1 MDAGAARLV
10 GPPHLCFSRVTV
22 EKTMPTPDDKDG
34 LRGSFD
40 RVADD
45 VPQILWSV
53 DGDGRHDYVNRQLRE
68 FVGEKMDTV
77 DAENWTSLV
86 HPDDRERVER
96 QRKEL
101 LVSAEPYEIEYRLWH
116 HSGEYRWLRLKAT
129 PKLDE
134 NGRVLRWY
142 GTSADIHLEKTIS
155 LERELVAQELD
166 HRIKNIFTLVNGL
179 VGLSARESPELLPA
193 LNILRKRLEA
203 LHNAHQYLRISGA
216 QPGSTASGGLKG
228 LIEAILRP
236 YSGSG
241 GALAARLDGDDAA
254 LDTGQVTS
262 FALLIHELA
271 TNSLKYGALAAT
283 DGRLSIH
290 ISNRA
295 QTLRLRWVEAT
306 TAIPA
311 LHSSHRG
318 YGSTLLKLT
327 VERQLSGRIFRRQG
341 RGYLCYLL
349 TLPGMRAER

>member
-1 MDAGAARLV
+1 
-10 GPPHLCFSRVTV
+10 
-22 EKTMPTPDDKDG
+22 
-34 LRGSFD
+34 
-40 RVADD
+40 
-45 VPQILWSV
+45 
-53 DGDGRHDYVNRQLRE
+53 
-68 FVGEKMDTV
+68 MDTV

-129 PKLDE
+129 PKLGE

-193 LNILRKRLEA
+193 LDILRKRLEA

-241 GALAARLDGDDAA
+241 
-254 LDTGQVTS
+254 
-262 FALLIHELA
+262 
-271 TNSLKYGALAAT
+271 GALAAT

>member
-1 MDAGAARLV
+1 M
-10 GPPHLCFSRVTV
+10 
-22 EKTMPTPDDKDG
+22 TMPTPDDKDG
-34 LRGSFD
+34 LKGSFD
-40 RVADD
+40 KIADD

-68 FVGEKMDTV
+68 FVGERMDAV
-77 DAENWTSLV
+77 DEETWTSLV

-101 LVSAEPYEIEYRLWH
+101 LVSAEPYEIEYRLLH

-155 LERELVAQELD
+155 LERELVAHELD

-179 VGLSARESPELLPA
+179 VGLSARESPELLPV

-203 LHNAHQYLRISGA
+203 LHNAHQYLRISGT
-216 QPGSTASGGLKG
+216 QPGSPASGGLKG

-236 YSGSG
+236 YYGGG
-241 GALAARLDGDDAA
+241 GALAARLDGDDATI
-254 LDTGQVTS
+254 DTGQVTS
-262 FALLIHELA
+262 FALLLHELA

-290 ISNRA
+290 ISNSARV
-295 QTLRLRWVEAT
+295 LRLRWMEAAA
-306 TAIPA
+306 AIPA
-311 LHSSHRG
+311 LRSSHSG
-318 YGSTLLKLT
+318 YGSTLLRLT
-327 VERQLSGRIFRRQG
+327 VEKQLSGQISRRQG
-341 RGYLCYLL
+341 QGYLCYVL
-349 TLPGMRAER
+349 TLPGMRAGT